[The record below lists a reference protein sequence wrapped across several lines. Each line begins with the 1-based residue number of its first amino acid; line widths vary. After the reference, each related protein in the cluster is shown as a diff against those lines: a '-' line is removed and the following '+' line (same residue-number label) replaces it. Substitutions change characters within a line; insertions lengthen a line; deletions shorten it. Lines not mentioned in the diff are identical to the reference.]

1 MDSRISLPRVKTIPQ
16 FLPLYDRTNPF
27 YKARF
32 LTWYGGRGARKSW
45 EVARGLLLRG
55 LQGEERIL
63 CTREFQNSIDES
75 VLSLLEDQARILGVW
90 DYYDFQKK
98 VIVSRVNGTEFFF
111 AGMRTNPKSIK
122 SKEGITIVWNE
133 EAEDTSR
140 KSWEILEPTIRR
152 KGSQI
157 ITTFNTGA
165 EDDFIFK
172 TLVLGHDPKD
182 YLCKVLYT
190 DNPDATQELI
200 DAAEKMQIRDPDRF
214 ANIYLGDTWSRTDAQ
229 VLSGK
234 WRVGRIDLSSEKDV
248 DGAYLG
254 ADFGFSVDPATLTKS
269 WIIGRDPNT
278 GGGTLYIE
286 REAYKVGVELDDYPN
301 FYDKVPG
308 SRDYRIRADS
318 SQPAVISHIKKKGFN
333 IVSCKKG
340 DGSVEEGI
348 SLLRSFDEIV
358 ISPDCPNTIQEAR
371 LWKYKTD
378 RQSGDVLP
386 VLIDANNHAFDAIR
400 YSLEPLLKPSKDISM
415 RFA

>member
-55 LQGEERIL
+55 LQGNERIL
-63 CTREFQNSIDES
+63 CTREYQNSIDES
-75 VLSLLEDQARILGVW
+75 VLSLLEDQADALGIW
-90 DYYDFQKK
+90 SYYDFQARK
-98 VIVSRVNGTEFFF
+98 IISRVNETEFFF

-152 KGSQI
+152 PGSQI

-165 EDDFIFK
+165 EEDFIYK
-172 TLVLGHDPKD
+172 TLVVNHDPKD

-190 DNPDATQELI
+190 DNPDATPELI
-200 DAAEKMQIRDPDRF
+200 EAAEKMQIRDPDRF
-214 ANIYLGDTWSRTDAQ
+214 SNIYLGETWSRTDAQ

-234 WRVGRIDLSSEKDV
+234 WRVGRIDIEGA

-254 ADFGFSVDPATLTKS
+254 ADFGFSVDPATLTRC
-269 WIIGRDPNT
+269 WIKGRDPKT
-278 GGGTLYIE
+278 GGGTLYVE
-286 REAYKVGVELDDYPN
+286 REAYKVGVELDDYER
-301 FYDKVPG
+301 FYDTVPG
-308 SRDYRIRADS
+308 SRDYKIRADS
-318 SQPAVISHIKKKGFN
+318 SRPDVISHIKKKGFN
-333 IVSCKKG
+333 ITACKKG
-340 DGSVEEGI
+340 EGSVEGGI

-371 LWKYKTD
+371 LWKYKVD
-378 RQSGDVLP
+378 RLSGDVLP
-386 VLIDANNHAFDAIR
+386 VLVDANNHSWDAIR
-400 YSLEPLLKPSKDISM
+400 YSLEPLLKPTKNISM